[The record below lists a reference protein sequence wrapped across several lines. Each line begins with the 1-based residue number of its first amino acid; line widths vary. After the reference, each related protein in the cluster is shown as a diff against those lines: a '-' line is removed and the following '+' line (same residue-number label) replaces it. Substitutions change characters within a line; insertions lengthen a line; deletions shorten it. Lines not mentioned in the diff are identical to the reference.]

1 MHLSKWT
8 HYFPLFC
15 DYLDHQALLRDNG
28 IIEAVIHMIQI
39 PFNLAK
45 RSKFNRNKKSDQSP
59 GGGYLYEEKV
69 VDLDAL
75 TESTSDQQPEYRLKV
90 ILTLCYNL
98 LRVFLLG
105 ASSFEENSDLKAN
118 QNYVIDTSGDAGI
131 QLYLSHLICGIGATP
146 MLENLIQDNDK
157 MVNKIVE
164 GRPDIVEILVK
175 HVYNQSQSVLRYIH
189 GCNNINK
196 TRKRQGVTALNNASS
211 GANRLNDGSPSMVE
225 HMEFVGCLDLLG
237 AFCSN
242 DSASGSLTFSHR
254 DYVLE
259 QLFDPLLESHLIQC
273 RLVPGSGAVEI
284 SILSTT
290 SSNGDPQGGWMDL
303 DMLLYQHHVCVTRF
317 LSSLLDLVCSLSHG
331 TNNSKSLEVI
341 RGCISE
347 EVCLKCIGFVN
358 LPSEIRGKF
367 CDLLRGKKKRSDQPL
382 KWQGGN
388 SI

>member
-1 MHLSKWT
+1 MYSLFFLSFSCWA
-8 HYFPLFC
+8 
-15 DYLDHQALLRDNG
+15 DSDHQALLRDNG

-45 RSKFNRNKKSDQSP
+45 RGKFNRNKKSDQSP
-59 GGGYLYEEKV
+59 GGGYTYDEKV

-75 TESTSDQQPEYRLKV
+75 TESTGDQQPEYRLKV

-105 ASSFEENSDLKAN
+105 ASSFEENSDLKVN

-131 QLYLSHLICGIGATP
+131 QLYLSHLNCGIGATP

-175 HVYNQSQSVLRYIH
+175 HVYNQSRSVLRYIH

-196 TRKRQGVTALNNASS
+196 NRKRQGVAATVTNVNSS
-211 GANRLNDGSPSMVE
+211 NGANGLYDVSPSMVE

-273 RLVPGSGAVEI
+273 RLVPGSGSVEI

-290 SSNGDPQGGWMDL
+290 SNVGVGDDTNGDPQDGWMDL
-303 DMLLYQHHVCVTRF
+303 DMLLYQHHVCITRF

-331 TNNSKSLEVI
+331 TSNSKSLEVI

-367 CDLLRGKKKRSDQPL
+367 CDLLRGKSDKP
-382 KWQGGN
+382 
-388 SI
+388 